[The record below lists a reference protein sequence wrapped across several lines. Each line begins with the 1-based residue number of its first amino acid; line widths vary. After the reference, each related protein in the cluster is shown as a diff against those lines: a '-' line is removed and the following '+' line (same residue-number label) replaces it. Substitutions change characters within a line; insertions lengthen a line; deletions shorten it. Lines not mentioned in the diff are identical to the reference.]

1 MAAVPDVTC
10 LGKSRLGALWCT
22 ITRYGH
28 SQLDGETHPEIVR
41 LSNYQRGQGSE
52 DIRRIIGCA
61 ENQMSV

>member
-28 SQLDGETHPEIVR
+28 YPLNGETHPEIVR
-41 LSNYQRGQGSE
+41 LSNYQQGSE